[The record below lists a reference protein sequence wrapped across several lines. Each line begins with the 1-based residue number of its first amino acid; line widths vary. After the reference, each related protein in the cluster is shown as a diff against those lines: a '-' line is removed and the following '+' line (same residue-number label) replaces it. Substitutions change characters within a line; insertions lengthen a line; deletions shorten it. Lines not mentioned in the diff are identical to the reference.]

1 MLFDLEEDPKEE
13 RNLSSLPE
21 YAGIKEEL
29 RVLLEQ
35 VWDEEKI
42 YQERLLAEKDMAIR
56 REWAKQQG
64 AKLFYD
70 EWQQTGRERNEN
82 YLITDKG
89 IVSDEGE

>member
-1 MLFDLEEDPKEE
+1 
-13 RNLSSLPE
+13 
-21 YAGIKEEL
+21 
-29 RVLLEQ
+29 
-35 VWDEEKI
+35 
-42 YQERLLAEKDMAIR
+42 MAIR
-56 REWAKQQG
+56 RRWAKQQG